1 MIGIL
6 AIIVGIC
13 CGIAAAFK
21 LLDTWLRKNQ
31 KDKLTDKLTAIW
43 LKIDNSSLTSI
54 FQAPMRVF
62 SLILDTLLGDKIF
75 TAKALWRTAALST
88 CLMLVSLSIG
98 GISIKTPFAV
108 ETWPWASLDEQ
119 LKALEQV
126 PTAIDQTIHNQNN
139 LTPQTLELFTK
150 YKNFLLGI
158 TKFDTT
164 GYKLIY
170 PVCTII
176 LTLLVCIVIY
186 IVSLAI
192 SRMMVRQA
200 MEAKTPL
207 LMISIL
213 FLTLCLGI
221 IAEPVSFLLIC
232 SAAYPLLALSAGYL
246 LYLFVASLFTQILNV
261 ILLTTLLALSGGLTT
276 LMWFLG
282 PFWIKILAA
291 VAILP
296 MICLILILFI
306 SWLLFPFRKHVRYL
320 LSQALLRALEHEKGI
335 FAFTSVTFGCLAS
348 LAVAIAKI
356 YSWIL

>member
-1 MIGIL
+1 MIGVVANIG
-6 AIIVGIC
+6 VIC
-13 CGIAAAFK
+13 AGIAAAFK
-21 LLDTWLRKNQ
+21 LLDTFLRKNQ

-43 LKIDNSSLTSI
+43 LKIDESSLASI

-62 SLILDTLLGDKIF
+62 SLILDTLLGEKIF
-75 TAKALWRTAALST
+75 TRKALWKTAALST
-88 CLMLVSLSIG
+88 CLMVVSLSIG
-98 GISIKTPFAV
+98 GISVKTPFGSP
-108 ETWPWASLDEQ
+108 PWTSFDEQ
-119 LKALEQV
+119 FKGLAQW
-126 PTAIDQTIHNQNN
+126 PNTIDQTIHNQKN
-139 LTPQTLELFTK
+139 LTPQTLELYTK

-158 TKFDTT
+158 TKFNTT

-176 LTLLVCIVIY
+176 LILLVCIVIY

-213 FLTLCLGI
+213 FFTLCLGI
-221 IAEPVSFLLIC
+221 VAEAISFVLIG
-232 SAAYPLLALSAGYL
+232 SAAYPLMGLSFGYL
-246 LYLFVASLFTQILNV
+246 SYLVVASASTHILNI
-261 ILLTTLLALSGGLTT
+261 ILLTTLLVISAGLTT

-296 MICLILILFI
+296 MIGLILTLFI
-306 SWLLFPFRKHVRYL
+306 SWVLFPFRKHIRYL
-320 LSQALLRALEHEKGI
+320 LSQGLLRALEHEKGI
-335 FAFTSVTFGCLAS
+335 FAFTFVTFGCLGTI
-348 LAVAIAKI
+348 AVAIAKL
-356 YSWIL
+356 YSWIM